1 MVVVIV
7 VVLEMVIFFFMS
19 SLVGTSVINSLREDL
34 EPSHRSGQR
43 QD

>member
-7 VVLEMVIFFFMS
+7 VVLEMVIFFMS